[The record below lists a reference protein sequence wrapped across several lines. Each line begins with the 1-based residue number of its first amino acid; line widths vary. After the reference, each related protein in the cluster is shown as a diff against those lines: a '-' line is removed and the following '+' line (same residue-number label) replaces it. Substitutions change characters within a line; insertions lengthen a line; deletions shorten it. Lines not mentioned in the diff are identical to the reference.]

1 MFWHRL
7 VSATR
12 FAFQACSFNH
22 SDMCLRR
29 LATSLRKSRRN
40 YVNAIALD
48 EKGDEPEDDGDQ
60 VISGSPMDQTS
71 RGSPLDATPQP
82 LSLDE
87 AKELIRLCE
96 TGRLHEVEVWIAA
109 G

>member
-1 MFWHRL
+1 M
-7 VSATR
+7 
-12 FAFQACSFNH
+12 
-22 SDMCLRR
+22 
-29 LATSLRKSRRN
+29 
-40 YVNAIALD
+40 ALD

-71 RGSPLDATPQP
+71 RVSPLDATPQP

-96 TGRLHEVEVWIAA
+96 TGRLYEVEVWIAA
-109 G
+109 GKSLTVPNGGSIVVESWSESDTCPPAIPCGRWQEWQWK